1 MHKYT
6 HKNIYYYRTIKGDDF
21 MEFIEVLEF
30 FFNTLGPYGIS
41 FALCYFIMKRQEE
54 NNNKLLDFMLKE
66 IEKQGSLMEELKD
79 AITDTKNYMV
89 LIKEEI
95 DTIKGGKEL

>member
-1 MHKYT
+1 
-6 HKNIYYYRTIKGDDF
+6 

-66 IEKQGSLMEELKD
+66 IEKQGTLMEELKET
-79 AITDTKNYMV
+79 ITETKNYMV
-89 LIKEEI
+89 IIKEEI
-95 DTIKGGKEL
+95 DTIKGGKNS